1 MEERAKYYYIDQGN
15 NCAVSLLL
23 AANDVYHLGLDPS
36 AAKQI
41 GRAHV

>member
-23 AANDVYHLGLDPS
+23 AANDVYHLG
-36 AAKQI
+36 QI
-41 GRAHV
+41 